1 MYIYNDLSETK
12 TKKKKQE
19 RKGKAEFLEKKP
31 AYKQFLYG
39 FLNLIR
45 FDYRI

>member
-1 MYIYNDLSETK
+1 MYIYNDVSETK
-12 TKKKKQE
+12 TKKKQE
-19 RKGKAEFLEKKP
+19 RKGKAEFLEKNP

>member
-1 MYIYNDLSETK
+1 MYIYNDVSEK
-12 TKKKKQE
+12 KNQKKKLQE
-19 RKGKAEFLEKKP
+19 KKGKAELLEKNP

-45 FDYRI
+45 FD